1 MFGVRKLALTGARVA
16 ARSKAVAAV
25 PAMRPMSSMI
35 DAKERGE
42 EAVYFQHEDA
52 RLKHELRVKLEK
64 IMDSET
70 HEDKEELVK
79 LLQKEEKKT
88 DPNQSF
94 VDKLGLT
101 DWRLAVPIGAL
112 VAIPALAH
120 DVITI
125 GAEAQLAAMF
135 VLFVGTCHKS
145 LGPVAGKFFSDYSAQ
160 IAKDLKKVD
169 ENMLVEVNESISSH
183 KQLLSL
189 DNDLTSIMAL
199 RDDLAIVQAD
209 TLNAQEQAKFRDS
222 IQRKLDS
229 LVAIEESATTAIRN
243 RMITQVKSD
252 VVQHFQADAKAKEN
266 ALAAAVAVLG
276 AGVGA
281 KRGKDVVGDAFTKAI
296 ASYRTEYQ
304 KTKPGDDAII
314 VQFEKDVAAVALAPE
329 IKFAASNVYESH
341 PLQAK

>member
-1 MFGVRKLALTGARVA
+1 
-16 ARSKAVAAV
+16 
-25 PAMRPMSSMI
+25 
-35 DAKERGE
+35 
-42 EAVYFQHEDA
+42 
-52 RLKHELRVKLEK
+52 
-64 IMDSET
+64 
-70 HEDKEELVK
+70 
-79 LLQKEEKKT
+79 
-88 DPNQSF
+88 
-94 VDKLGLT
+94 
-101 DWRLAVPIGAL
+101 
-112 VAIPALAH
+112 
-120 DVITI
+120 
-125 GAEAQLAAMF
+125 MF

-169 ENMLVEVNESISSH
+169 EKMLVEVNESITSH

-243 RMITQVKSD
+243 RMITQVKAD

-296 ASYRTEYQ
+296 ASYRVEYQ
-304 KTKPGDDAII
+304 KTKPGEDAII
-314 VQFEKDVAAVALAPE
+314 VQFEKDIAAVALAPE
-329 IKFAASNVYESH
+329 IKFSGSNVYESH